1 MVKTRSGSVKVPNR
15 VEVRVRSRE
24 TGVQGST
31 RSVQVQA
38 MEVEQEVVGGGREK
52 RNGDPASPR
61 EYQVPRKRPR
71 SVSPEPPKVED
82 GGMG

>member
-38 MEVEQEVVGGGREK
+38 MEVEQETNNNILNNLK
-52 RNGDPASPR
+52 
-61 EYQVPRKRPR
+61 
-71 SVSPEPPKVED
+71 
-82 GGMG
+82 